1 VRPDHLVLV
10 RRGQPG
16 QVARTDAV
24 AGSAMHT
31 LGRPESRRT
40 YWTRQRVLA
49 GLVAFHRATGQ
60 TPTTSRNWASLIGR
74 AGHGQRCFPT
84 AYAVLRH
91 FPNFRAAWTAAGLE
105 LADASWAPWTAEH
118 DGYLLTHLG
127 VQPTIA
133 IAAAL
138 GRGEPAVRSRARKLG
153 VRVGTVRGLPI
164 LRVARMAGVS
174 EYLLRACIRRGELPA
189 FKGAKHVYID
199 LADLLAVKEID
210 WQHAPAE
217 FESAVLRALRQR
229 LMRLLAHRSGGPRQL
244 EPRLFECRISQVE
257 RLTA

>member
-1 VRPDHLVLV
+1 VVD
-10 RRGQPG
+10 
-16 QVARTDAV
+16 
-24 AGSAMHT
+24 
-31 LGRPESRRT
+31 
-40 YWTRQRVLA
+40 

-60 TPTTSRNWASLIGR
+60 TPTTSRNWASVIRR

-91 FPNFRAAWTAAGLE
+91 YPNFRAGWTAAGIE

-118 DGYLLTHLG
+118 DQYVLTHLG

-133 IAAAL
+133 IAATL

-153 VRVGTVRGLPI
+153 TRVGTVRGLPI
-164 LRVARMAGVS
+164 LRVARMAGIS
-174 EYLLRACIRRGELPA
+174 EYLLRAYIRRGELPV

-199 LADLLAVKEID
+199 PADLLAVNEID

-217 FESAVLRALRQR
+217 LESAVLHALRQR
-229 LMRLLAHRSGGPRQL
+229 RRYAAP
-244 EPRLFECRISQVE
+244 
-257 RLTA
+257 